1 MFDEHL
7 EKFLGSGYAHLII
20 VLGCKSSSW
29 NALQAHLKRKRNVFS
44 WLRACARSHSLSMC
58 LISRRALLCSNR
70 ETLIGEL
77 KRKNSGETAEKTV
90 PQLGAYFRRRKVLVC
105 IDLKPRQ
112 LVTIVYHLLPR
123 VGQGLHIFG

>member
-29 NALQAHLKRKRNVFS
+29 NALQAHLKRKTKCFPGYE
-44 WLRACARSHSLSMC
+44 RARARIRYRWCLSA
-58 LISRRALLCSNR
+58 RRALLCSNR

-77 KRKNSGETAEKTV
+77 K
-90 PQLGAYFRRRKVLVC
+90 
-105 IDLKPRQ
+105 
-112 LVTIVYHLLPR
+112 
-123 VGQGLHIFG
+123 